1 MSTATLQDE
10 LANLFGFVVVAFCF
24 VSIILNN
31 TMRKP

>member
-1 MSTATLQDE
+1 MSTQDE
-10 LANLFGFVVVAFCF
+10 LAHLFGFVVVAFCL